1 MYFKI
6 ATLVFT
12 TFSGVLSGC
21 NSTVVNSPGMA
32 QETNKEVKS
41 TWQSRRFDRWVPSCG
56 SKFKKFANNSF
67 EFTVE
72 KGSVGGCPSDKL
84 PTPQGDAQWSER
96 AEVTTD
102 EMRLPDGRYY
112 WTATVEIN
120 RPCKPS
126 KRVDFFQIHDG
137 GTEGGP
143 PSQLGIEKTDT
154 FKTNQHYE
162 TSKTVPNRPFD
173 VFADIHINGDNVTV
187 SYAIDGKH
195 FRTTKA
201 RRETG
206 TDKMYVKF
214 GIYRINSN
222 CTATITHSNVRLV
235 KVD

>member
-6 ATLVFT
+6 TKLVFII
-12 TFSGVLSGC
+12 FFGALSGC
-21 NSTVVNSPGMA
+21 NSSVVNPTGMA
-32 QETNKEVKS
+32 QEANKEVQS
-41 TWQSRRFDRWVPSCG
+41 TWHSRRFDRWVPSCG
-56 SKFKKFANNSF
+56 SKFKRLPNNSF
-67 EFTVE
+67 EFMVE
-72 KGSVGGCPSDKL
+72 KGSIGGCSSDKF

-96 AEVTTD
+96 AEVKTD
-102 EMRLPDGRYY
+102 EMRLPNGRYY
-112 WTATVEIN
+112 WTATVDIN
-120 RPCKPS
+120 RPCTPS

-137 GTEGGP
+137 GKEGGP
-143 PSQLGIEKTDT
+143 PSQLGIEKTNT

-162 TSKTVPNRPFD
+162 TSKTVPDGPFD
-173 VFADIHINGDNVTV
+173 VFADILINGDNVTV

-195 FRTTKA
+195 FRTTKD

-222 CTATITHSNVRLV
+222 CTTTINHSNVRFV